1 MKINHFGYA
10 VNNIQKS
17 IGDFKLLGYSIE
29 EIEYKD
35 NDRQVK
41 IRFIEKDGIKLELI
55 EPMNDKSPV
64 YDLLKKNGSIIYH
77 ICYETEN
84 FDKDIR
90 TLIENKF
97 VIVEKPKKAIALGG
111 KKVTFLY
118 KKNMGLIEVVEILW
132 STKD

>member
-118 KKNMGLIEVVEILW
+118 KKNMGLIEVVEIL
-132 STKD
+132 